1 MKYLSGNEIR
11 RLWLDF
17 FKEKG
22 HRVEPSASLIPLND
36 PTLLWINSGVAA
48 LKKYF
53 DGTEVPP
60 SRRITNAQ
68 KAIRT
73 NDIENVGH
81 TARHHTFFEMLGC
94 FSIGDYFRKE
104 IIEWAVEILTSPK
117 YFGMDK
123 NKLYMTYHPSD
134 LETKKYWMEN
144 GIEESHLIPLEH
156 NFWQIGEGPCGPNTE
171 VFYDRGEKYDE
182 NNLGVKLLKEE
193 IENDRYIEIWGIVF
207 SQYNA
212 ENGVERKD
220 YKELPSKN
228 IDTGAGLE
236 RIACIMQGKETNFE
250 TDLFWP
256 IIESVE
262 NLTNEKYEN
271 NTLAFRVIADHIRAV
286 TFALSDGEMFSNEGR
301 GYVLRRLL
309 RRAERYGKVLGLKE
323 PFLFNLVDVVVNIMK
338 DYYPYLEQKKEFV
351 KNIILTE
358 EKKFIKTLSNGETQ
372 LKKMIQDKNV
382 ISGADVFKLYDTYGF
397 PKELTMEI
405 CQESNV
411 SVDLKEFDEEM
422 KKQKERARSA
432 RGELESMARQSKDL
446 LDCKVHSEF
455 NYGKEPINAK
465 VVALFKDGKIVDN
478 ISDEGEVIFDVTNFY
493 SESGGQVSDIGEI
506 KSKDFA
512 AKVTNVTKAPN
523 KQHLHSISVYY
534 GELKI
539 GDELTLTIDETRRDK
554 ITRNH
559 SATHLLQSALS
570 DVLGDHIAQ
579 SGSYVND
586 EYLRFDFTHFA
597 KISEEEL
604 MLIEE
609 KVNEYISSSIE
620 EKTLILPIEEAK
632 KIGAK
637 CLFND
642 KYGDVVRVVTF
653 GDVSKEFCGGTHVTN
668 TKDIGVFIIESEESI
683 ASGIRRIQARTSINA
698 YELIK
703 KRYAMLNKIKDLL
716 GSKSIFE
723 NEIRLKSLISEKD
736 NLKKDNNSLKSK
748 IGNNIANTLDDSKI
762 VFDGINFIY
771 GYVKTN
777 RDGLLSISESF
788 RSKYQDYVLLLIGD
802 DNNSYPLVSFVSG
815 KALSK
820 GFKAGEIIRN
830 VSTLLNGKGGGRNE
844 SAFGNGK
851 DLSNLNEVEK
861 LFKGLIK

>member
-1 MKYLSGNEIR
+1 MKHLSGNEIR

-22 HRVEPSASLIPLND
+22 HKVEPSASLIPLND

-53 DGTEVPP
+53 DGSEVPP

-104 IIEWAVEILTSPK
+104 IIAWAVEILTSEK
-117 YFGMDK
+117 YFSLDK
-123 NKLYMTYHPSD
+123 EKLYMTYHPSD
-134 LETKKYWMEN
+134 LEAKKYWMDN

-182 NNLGVKLLKEE
+182 NKLGVKLLEEE

-212 ENGVERKD
+212 VNGVDRKD

-236 RIACIMQGKETNFE
+236 RIACILQEKETNFE

-256 IIESVE
+256 IIEYTQ
-262 NLTNEKYEN
+262 NLTGVDYKE

-323 PFLFNLVDVVVNIMK
+323 PFLYKLVDVVIDIMD
-338 DYYPYLEQKKEFV
+338 DYYPYLESKKEFV

-358 EKKFIKTLSNGETQ
+358 ENKFIKTLSNGEAQ
-372 LKKMIQDKNV
+372 LKKMIQDKE
-382 ISGADVFKLYDTYGF
+382 ILSGADVFKLYDTYGF

-405 CQESNV
+405 CQENGV
-411 SVDLKEFDEEM
+411 KVNLDEFDKEM
-422 KKQKERARSA
+422 NRQKERARAA
-432 RGELESMARQSKDL
+432 RMELESMAIQSKDL
-446 LDCKVHSEF
+446 LDCTVESRF
-455 NYGKEPINAK
+455 NYGEEPITSK
-465 VVALFKDGKIVDN
+465 VVALFKDGKKVDS
-478 ISDEGEVIFDVTNFY
+478 ITDEGEVIFDVTNFY
-493 SESGGQVSDIGEI
+493 SESGGQISDTGEI
-506 KSKDFA
+506 VSNNFA
-512 AKVTNVTKAPN
+512 AKVVNVNKAPN
-523 KQHLHSISVYY
+523 KQHLHSIKVYF
-534 GELKI
+534 GELNV
-539 GDELTLTIDETRRDK
+539 GDELTLKIDISRREK

-559 SATHLLQSALS
+559 SATHLLQAVLNE
-570 DVLGDHIAQ
+570 VLGDHISQ
-579 SGSYVND
+579 SGSYVSD
-586 EYLRFDFTHFA
+586 EYLRFDFTHFK

-604 MLIEE
+604 LLIEE
-609 KVNEYISSSIE
+609 KVNQYISEGIK

-642 KYGDVVRVVTF
+642 KYGDIVRVVTF
-653 GDVSKEFCGGTHVTN
+653 GDVSKEFCGGTHVNN
-668 TKDIGVFIIESEESI
+668 TKEIGVFVIESEESI
-683 ASGIRRIQARTSINA
+683 ASGVRRIQARTSINA

-703 KRYAMLNKIKDLL
+703 KRYAILAKMRDEL
-716 GSKSIFE
+716 GSKSINE
-723 NEIRLKSLISEKD
+723 NEVRLKTLIVEKES
-736 NLKKDNNSLKSK
+736 LKKENALLKSK
-748 IGNNIANTLDDSKI
+748 IGVSMAKSLDDNKI
-762 VFDGINFIY
+762 LKDDISYIFGHI
-771 GYVKTN
+771 KTN
-777 RDGLLSISESF
+777 RDGLLSISEYF
-788 RSKYQDYVLLLIGD
+788 RSKYKDYVLLLIGD

-815 KALSK
+815 LALEK
-820 GFKAGEIIRN
+820 GIKAGEIIKN
-830 VSTLLNGKGGGRNE
+830 ASILLGGKGGGRNE
-844 SAFGNGK
+844 SAFGNAINLNK
-851 DLSNLNEVEK
+851 LNEVESM
-861 LFKGLIK
+861 FKGMIK